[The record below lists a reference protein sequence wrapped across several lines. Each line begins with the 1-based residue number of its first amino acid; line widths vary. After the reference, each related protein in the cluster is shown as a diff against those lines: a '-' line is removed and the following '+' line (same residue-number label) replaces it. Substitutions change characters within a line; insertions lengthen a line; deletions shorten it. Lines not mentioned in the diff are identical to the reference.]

1 MTCETFLLSCRTSF
15 MSHLVVGSNQ
25 INWKLKWTTCAP
37 VISLLL
43 CFGGFVPHKCSSLA
57 ISLTK
62 TLVKCDYFPCHN
74 WWYLKFGSTTKEWSL
89 NIVEFWNDK
98 SRLHPILFGNKL
110 MFGPWHAQLKF
121 QFRQL
126 GCCKYLNCNSNV
138 NDYFPNDQNRKIK
151 HITYRRWMAQAL
163 KGTSYSRMTSPHLRW
178 WINLSEIPLFSSGII
193 LPVHQHIVDVS
204 FLCLFP

>member
-1 MTCETFLLSCRTSF
+1 MLVRCYGMSYVSLKAGNTSPRYPSIQGAWKWRAKHSSWAAGRGFSPMASRLSF

-37 VISLLL
+37 VISLLW
-43 CFGGFVPHKCSSLA
+43 CFGGFDPHKCSSLA

-62 TLVKCDYFPCHN
+62 ILVKWDCFPCHN
-74 WWYLKFGSTTKEWSL
+74 WYLKFGSTTKEWSL
-89 NIVEFWNDK
+89 NIVELWNDK

-126 GCCKYLNCNSNV
+126 GCCISISIELCMIISETIKIE
-138 NDYFPNDQNRKIK
+138 KIK
-151 HITYRRWMAQAL
+151 HITYRRWMA
-163 KGTSYSRMTSPHLRW
+163 
-178 WINLSEIPLFSSGII
+178 
-193 LPVHQHIVDVS
+193 
-204 FLCLFP
+204 